1 MKKHKIKSLALAL
14 ALSASFLGAN
24 VETVGATEG
33 VKSVQKEQMQSKN
46 EEYLR
51 LKKEL
56 EAEKAKLKKLEDK
69 HVRTKAEIDMFN
81 RDKVKF
87 DKALDENK
95 KEEKRLDQEINK
107 IGRKEGLNK
116 DIEDLDQKLKDA
128 NNGKNQVEE
137 AYKKAKESLEENSKR
152 LEELKA
158 KNPGYNQNIK
168 KKLEQ
173 KEEEYKALDRII
185 KEQDAK
191 IEQIK
196 KQIEE
201 TSEQI
206 RFVISKENSFAS
218 MIQNKTVELDN
229 LRKDFAYYNQ
239 QLDMLRESK
248 IEREKNLSDNP
259 DIDAK
264 EREKALKEIND
275 GIFGIETQILKI
287 SEKKSVLENEIK
299 DLENEKSREEKNKL
313 LLTEKVTGLEENKRE
328 KEAQRKNTLKQ
339 ASLIQEEIDSITQEK
354 SKQNISPE
362 VMEEIESLEK
372 EVEKNQS
379 QVASGEGLK
388 ARQDKTIEDITEK
401 IRVKYNKI
409 SKIDKLEE
417 QKTIVRKNMS
427 RNEKDKKDCEEAI
440 KGAQA
445 RIKNLESEI
454 AEQKEKIYQT
464 KEKLDK
470 LFKEHKQKEEK
481 AKEKSP
487 EAKDKRPENKKKEGK
502 KQEPGNDSENKN
514 IRVRSRKKDIRKYI
528 KLLEEAVMKNK
539 IAVKSAEFLLEN
551 APKQVAPV
559 KDKLIK
565 QINNAKMIIEKSE
578 KLLEKAR
585 KIEGKTRNL

>member
-1 MKKHKIKSLALAL
+1 MKKHKIRSLAIAL

-56 EAEKAKLKKLEDK
+56 EVEKAKLKKLEDK
-69 HVRTKAEIDMFN
+69 HARTKAEIDMFN

-87 DKALDENK
+87 DKALEGNK

-137 AYKKAKESLEENSKR
+137 VYKKAKELLEENSKR
-152 LEELKA
+152 LKELKA

-206 RFVISKENSFAS
+206 RLVISKENSFAS

-248 IEREKNLSDNP
+248 SEREKNLSANP

-299 DLENEKSREEKNKL
+299 DLENEKSREEKDKI
-313 LLTEKVTGLEENKRE
+313 LLTEKITGLEENKRE

-362 VMEEIESLEK
+362 VMEEIERLEK

-409 SKIDKLEE
+409 IKIDKLEE

-440 KGAQA
+440 IGAQV
-445 RIKNLESEI
+445 RLKNLESEI
-454 AEQKEKIYQT
+454 AEQKEKTHQT

-470 LFKEHKQKEEK
+470 LSKEHKQKEEK

-502 KQEPGNDSENKN
+502 KQESGNDSENKN
-514 IRVRSRKKDIRKYI
+514 IRARSRKKDIRKYI

-539 IAVKSAEFLLEN
+539 IAVESAEFLLEN

-585 KIEGKTRNL
+585 KIEGKTPNL